1 MKFLEKDLE
10 EIIWNADK
18 ELLSERGLTLSGNLK
33 RQLRIGNYGIA
44 DLVNFERPYY
54 RYENN
59 QRILFDPGFI
69 QVIELKNESISI
81 SAFLQAIRYLKG
93 IKSYLGKRNFDI
105 RDFHFIITLIGRK
118 IDTNSDMIFL
128 PDIIQS
134 EKISV
139 EIYTYSYDIDGIT
152 FNEEC
157 FYKLQNEGF

>member
-18 ELLSERGLTLSGNLK
+18 ELLSERGLTLSGTLK

-44 DLVNFERPYY
+44 DLVNFAKPDYGFK
-54 RYENN
+54 NN
-59 QRILFDPGFI
+59 ERILYGHGYV

-93 IKSYLGKRNFDI
+93 IQSYLKK
-105 RDFHFIITLIGRK
+105 RDFDTRDFKFIITLIGRK

-128 PDIIQS
+128 PDIIAS

-139 EIYTYSYDIDGIT
+139 EIYTYSYDLDGIT